1 MVASLS
7 GDQLDCPLGITVD
20 QQQSALT
27 THRHPFSDH
36 HKINGTTGFLYY
48 LQLLSGP
55 DKVHFPTY
63 FVPYLPHSCILT
75 DCATMLPEIDS
86 LLLLVSVSY
95 DSCKP
100 LLDYVP
106 MGQPSLSQK
115 LLGLF
120 NHAARLAR
128 RPSLKLFQRSP
139 WRVSPA
145 TLSIIPLV
153 RSGART
159 FFTFL

>member
-1 MVASLS
+1 MARGGQPAPCQNLEASQLLLTSLMAILCVHHRGGHLNRLFIPTYIWAYMRSNCPPRLHSLS
-7 GDQLDCPLGITVD
+7 AEGLLICVRLRRRSFSWPIT
-20 QQQSALT
+20 Q
-27 THRHPFSDH
+27 H

-100 LLDYVP
+100 LLDYAP
-106 MGQPSLSQK
+106 MEHPSMLQ
-115 LLGLF
+115 
-120 NHAARLAR
+120 
-128 RPSLKLFQRSP
+128 
-139 WRVSPA
+139 
-145 TLSIIPLV
+145 I
-153 RSGART
+153 
-159 FFTFL
+159 